1 MLQPGGC
8 IVTASPGR
16 EHLQELKAMI
26 YESPRPFEENGVIA
40 EADMQQHG
48 LSMEAS
54 VRVREAMLLQEGDAK
69 NLLAMTPYMWRAS
82 SDVQAQIGC
91 QEPMAVSADVVVSR
105 YRRR

>member
-16 EHLQELKAMI
+16 EHLQELKAKI
-26 YESPRPFEENGVIA
+26 YESPRPFLEKGVIA
-40 EADMQQHG
+40 EAEMQQHG
-48 LSMEAS
+48 LVMEAS
-54 VRVREAMLLQEGDAK
+54 VRVREDMLLQGSDAE

-82 SDVQAQIGC
+82 RGLQAQIGS
-91 QEPMAVSADVVVSR
+91 QEPLAVSVDVVVSR